1 MLERCIA
8 GVAAAPAG
16 FLTITAYSGFELS
29 RLRMVPYHSTPPL
42 KKKIKMTE
50 PRLLNSP
57 PSPPLP
63 PLKEQGGGEEEKE
76 GRGADFWL
84 GWPTQ

>member
-1 MLERCIA
+1 MMLERCIA

-42 KKKIKMTE
+42 KKIIKNDGT
-50 PRLLNSP
+50 P
-57 PSPPLP
+57 
-63 PLKEQGGGEEEKE
+63 
-76 GRGADFWL
+76 A
-84 GWPTQ
+84 T